1 MDTDDSL
8 FDDDFD
14 DFHAGIKRQ
23 QKYFALFGLLISL
36 GGFLLLVS
44 TVYFFLAAAGV
55 VPPIDLIPV
64 IPYI

>member
-1 MDTDDSL
+1 MDTN

-14 DFHAGIKRQ
+14 DFHADIKRQ
-23 QKYFALFGLLISL
+23 QKYFALFGLLIAI
-36 GGFLLLVS
+36 GGFFLLVF

-55 VPPIDLIPV
+55 LPPLDLIPV